1 MAYGLRCRF
10 TVMTACNNKCP
21 RQVVLTVT
29 RPLQVLQRKWLSQVA
44 ASNVSSIDVFG
55 QILILSCR
63 SGGCR
68 YCRRCWEAY
77 LMAEDLRAP
86 GHEDSI
92 GDFKA
97 GADGDSTLP
106 SAAKIT
112 STRLGLVCFICLIN
126 FIMEQGSSS
135 AEHLQFLKNP
145 HLRCT
150 TKQLFHDVYLAAT
163 APSMWHHHR
172 QAWHSDVE
180 AVPSCAARPQ

>member
-1 MAYGLRCRF
+1 
-10 TVMTACNNKCP
+10 MTACSQP
-21 RQVVLTVT
+21 ALTVT
-29 RPLQVLQRKWLSQVA
+29 RPLQVLQREWLSQVA

-145 HLRCT
+145 HLSCT
-150 TKQLFHDVYLAAT
+150 TKQLFHDVYLAAM
-163 APSMWHHHR
+163 APSVWHHNR
-172 QAWHSDVE
+172 RAWRSNVG
-180 AVPSCAARPQ
+180 AVPSCAQQRRHRIYVSPSLGA